1 MKLYLRLLEYLKPY
15 KIQIFWAALS
25 MLILS
30 VANILLIPLI
40 GKLSEAI
47 GNRDFG
53 LLNLVVIGAVSIYFL
68 RGLSMYGQGY
78 LMAYAG
84 HRLVTDLRKQLY
96 RHLQDLSLDFFAKWR
111 TGEVISRVMNDIN
124 VVQNATISAITEIL
138 PNLITLLGVLGY
150 LFYLNWRLTLITL
163 IVIPLLSFV
172 IKIFGRE
179 MREVSRESQKK
190 QADIASLLQESLA
203 GVRVVKSFAME
214 KNVIEKFNQEAEK
227 SFWLTLKQSQIT
239 VTQTPLLA
247 FLNALAIVAII
258 WYGGFEVVSGRLS
271 PSNLIAFF
279 AGIALI
285 ADPASRLGNIST
297 VIQNALAS
305 AERIFEVIDIK
316 PSVAERPDARELNK
330 ISGKVE
336 FKNLTFSYEKGE
348 APVLTDIDLEIKPGE
363 IIALVGRSGAGKSS
377 LVNLIPRFY
386 DPQKGMVLVDGHD
399 LKDVKLQSLRS
410 QLGMVPQETILF
422 SGTIG
427 ENIAY
432 ARSDATTA
440 EIESAA
446 KTANAHD
453 FIMGLPEGYDT
464 LVGER
469 GVRLS
474 GGERQRVAIARAILA
489 DPRILI
495 FDEATSALDAE
506 SERLVQEAMD
516 NLMAGRTTLIIA
528 HRLSTVQHAD
538 RIVVLDKG
546 KIMEVGKHSELIEK
560 GGLYAKLYEMQFKDE
575 ENNIPA

>member
-15 KIQIFWAALS
+15 KSQIFWAALC

-138 PNLITLLGVLGY
+138 PNLITLIGVLGY

-163 IVIPLLSFV
+163 IVIPLLSWV

-214 KNVIEKFNQEAEK
+214 KNVIEKFNQEAER

-316 PSVAERPDARELNK
+316 PSVAEGPDAKELNK

-348 APVLTDIDLEIKPGE
+348 APVLTDIDLKIDPGE

-386 DPQKGMVLVDGHD
+386 DPQKGAVLVDGHN
-399 LKDVKLQSLRS
+399 LKEVKLQSLRS

-432 ARSDATTA
+432 ARSEASTSD
-440 EIESAA
+440 IESAA
-446 KTANAHD
+446 KTANAHN
-453 FIMGLPEGYDT
+453 FIMGLPEGYET

-506 SERLVQEAMD
+506 SERLVQEAME

-546 KIMEVGKHSELIEK
+546 KIVEVGKHGELLAK
-560 GGLYAKLYEMQFKDE
+560 GGLYSKLYEMQFKDE
-575 ENNIPA
+575 ETNIPA

>member
-1 MKLYLRLLEYLKPY
+1 MKLYLRLLDYLKPY
-15 KIQIFWAALS
+15 KRQIVWAFIS
-25 MLILS
+25 MLLLS
-30 VANILLIPLI
+30 LANILLIPLI
-40 GKLSEAI
+40 GKLSETI

-53 LLNLVVIGAVSIYFL
+53 LLNLVVGGAVLIYFL

-84 HRLVTDLRKQLY
+84 HRLVYDLRKQLY

-111 TGEVISRVMNDIN
+111 TGEVISRVINDIN
-124 VVQNATISAITEIL
+124 VVQNAAISAITEIL

-163 IVIPLLSFV
+163 IVIPLISWV

-214 KNVIEKFNQEAEK
+214 KNVIEKFNKEAEQ
-227 SFWLTLKQSQIT
+227 SFWLTLKQSQII

-271 PSNLIAFF
+271 PANLIAFF

-297 VIQNALAS
+297 IIQNALAS

-316 PSVAERPDARELNK
+316 PSVAEKPDAKELGK
-330 ISGKVE
+330 ISGSVE
-336 FKNLTFSYEKGE
+336 FEDLTFSYEKGE
-348 APVLTDIDLEIKPGE
+348 APVLTDINLKIKPGE
-363 IIALVGRSGAGKSS
+363 IIALVGRSGAGKTS

-386 DPQKGMVLVDGHD
+386 DPQLGRVLVDGHNV
-399 LKDVKLQSLRS
+399 KAVKLESLRS

-432 ARSDATTA
+432 ARAEATQDM
-440 EIESAA
+440 IESAA

-453 FIMGLPEGYDT
+453 FIMGLPDGYDT

-506 SERLVQEAMD
+506 SERQVQEAMD

-546 KIMEVGKHSELIEK
+546 KIVEVGKHAELLSQ
-560 GGLYAKLYEMQFKDE
+560 GGLYSKLYEMQFKDE
-575 ENNIPA
+575 ETNIPA

>member
-1 MKLYLRLLEYLKPY
+1 MKLYLRLLDYLKPY
-15 KIQIFWAALS
+15 KGQIYWAFFS

-30 VANILLIPLI
+30 LANILLIPLI

-47 GNRDFG
+47 GNRDFA
-53 LLNLVVIGAVSIYFL
+53 LLNLVVIGAVLIYFL

-84 HRLVTDLRKQLY
+84 HRLVTDLRKHLY

-111 TGEVISRVMNDIN
+111 TGEVISRVINDIN
-124 VVQNATISAITEIL
+124 VVQNAAISSVTEIA
-138 PNLITLLGVLGY
+138 PNLITLIGVLSY

-163 IVIPLLSFV
+163 LVIPLLALV
-172 IKIFGRE
+172 IKVFGRE

-214 KNVIEKFNQEAEK
+214 KNIIEKFNKEAEK

-271 PSNLIAFF
+271 PANLIAFF

-285 ADPASRLGNIST
+285 ADPASRLGGISST
-297 VIQNALAS
+297 IQNALAS
-305 AERIFEVIDIK
+305 AERIFEVIDIV
-316 PSVAERPDARELNK
+316 PSVAEKPDARELSK
-330 ISGKVE
+330 ISGRVE
-336 FKNLTFSYEKGE
+336 FNKVTFAYEAGQ
-348 APVLTDIDLEIKPGE
+348 APVLSDIDLMIQPGE
-363 IIALVGRSGAGKSS
+363 VVALVGRSGAGKSS

-386 DPQKGMVLVDGHD
+386 DPQKGAVLVDGND
-399 LKDVKLQSLRS
+399 LLDVKLESLRS

-422 SGTIG
+422 SGTIR

-432 ARSDATTA
+432 ARA
-440 EIESAA
+440 EADQDTIESAA
-446 KTANAHD
+446 RTANAHD
-453 FIMGLPEGYDT
+453 FIMSLPEGYNT

-495 FDEATSALDAE
+495 FDEATSSLDAE

-546 KIMEVGKHSELIEK
+546 RIVEIGKHAELIEK
-560 GGLYAKLYEMQFKDE
+560 GGLYSKLYEMQFKDE
-575 ENNIPA
+575 ESNIPS